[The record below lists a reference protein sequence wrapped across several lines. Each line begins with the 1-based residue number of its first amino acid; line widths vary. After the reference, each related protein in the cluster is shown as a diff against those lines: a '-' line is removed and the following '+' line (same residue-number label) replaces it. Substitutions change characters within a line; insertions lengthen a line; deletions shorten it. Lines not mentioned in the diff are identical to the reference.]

1 MFLLICGLAIA
12 AILIATGRI
21 WMEFTQRSA
30 QFTAEIAKYG
40 QLIEAHTLRL
50 EDLRSQSE
58 AVKEQIDILAIE
70 CQELD
75 ANLVLRRDE
84 LEPLEDLLER
94 RRPNLHRFDI
104 DDPKGPSWL
113 R

>member
-1 MFLLICGLAIA
+1 M
-12 AILIATGRI
+12 
-21 WMEFTQRSA
+21 
-30 QFTAEIAKYG
+30 
-40 QLIEAHTLRL
+40 IEAHTLRL

-58 AVKEQIDILAIE
+58 AVREQIDILVIE

>member
-58 AVKEQIDILAIE
+58 AVKEQIDIL
-70 CQELD
+70 
-75 ANLVLRRDE
+75 VLRRDE